1 MGVTRA
7 TPSRRRRA
15 ASISLSSGAVLVAK
29 VEDLLNDV
37 ANGRQ
42 RVELSA
48 LDGVEDA
55 PQLGVVGHRALEVSL
70 GARRGDGEDLAR
82 QVPPPPLLQP
92 AVSLEMRV
100 VLLDPLP
107 QLEDVLLPHRLGED
121 AEVAARAHRADEDA
135 LVEEVVGEA
144 DPVAEERARAERAR
158 GVDRDHPDRPPRRAQ
173 VADERADQARLAD
186 SRRPRYA
193 DDVRV

>member
-1 MGVTRA
+1 D
-7 TPSRRRRA
+7 
-15 ASISLSSGAVLVAK
+15 
-29 VEDLLNDV
+29 ED
-37 ANGRQ
+37 
-42 RVELSA
+42 
-48 LDGVEDA
+48 
-55 PQLGVVGHRALEVSL
+55 
-70 GARRGDGEDLAR
+70 
-82 QVPPPPLLQP
+82 
-92 AVSLEMRV
+92 
-100 VLLDPLP
+100 
-107 QLEDVLLPHRLGED
+107 DVLPGRVKHEHGLERRLGEP

-193 DDVRV
+193 DDVRVARVRVEVADELAGERLAVLDERDRPCKRAPGARTGAL